1 MRTRK
6 KIETDKVNTLLEQ
19 RYLYNKFLKEDEQP
33 KLPQLQVMNVE
44 GKIGKYKI
52 SIFQEDSNGN
62 LKNIM
67 TPEISQKLKLM
78 DEYASQE
85 DAQKA
90 IDNINKS
97 ELEKLVK

>member
-1 MRTRK
+1 
-6 KIETDKVNTLLEQ
+6 
-19 RYLYNKFLKEDEQP
+19 
-33 KLPQLQVMNVE
+33 
-44 GKIGKYKI
+44 
-52 SIFQEDSNGN
+52 
-62 LKNIM
+62 M

-97 ELEKLVK
+97 ELEKLVQ